1 MDRDGWNDRYET
13 AEYIWNAN
21 PNQFVAEHLGDLAP
35 GDAIDLAAGEG
46 RNAVWLAE
54 QGWRATA
61 VDFSDVALTKA
72 RRLAEDRDVSIET
85 IAADVTAWEPTSPVD
100 LVVLAYLQ
108 LPSDVQESVLRR
120 VAGWVRP
127 SGTVFVIAH
136 DRSNVAHGHGGP
148 SVEDV
153 CYDAE
158 RTAAALAP
166 LEIDRA
172 EVVERRVDTP
182 DGERVAL
189 DTLVIAHRAD
199 DA

>member
-1 MDRDGWNDRYET
+1 MDRDGWNQRYET
-13 AEYIWNAN
+13 AEYIWHAE
-21 PNQFVAEHLGDLAP
+21 PNQFVAEHLGDLTP
-35 GDAIDLAAGEG
+35 GDAVDLGAGEG

-54 QGWRATA
+54 QGWRVTA

-72 RRLAEDRDVSIET
+72 RRLADDRDAAIET
-85 IAADVTAWEPTSPVD
+85 IAADVTKWEPPSPVD

-108 LPSDVQESVLRR
+108 LPSDVQQSVLRQ

-136 DRSNVAHGHGGP
+136 DRNNVADGYGGP
-148 SVEDV
+148 PVEDV
-153 CYDAE
+153 CYDVE
-158 RTAAALAP
+158 RTTAALAP

-172 EVVERRVDTP
+172 EVAERHVDTA

-199 DA
+199 GA

>member
-72 RRLAEDRDVSIET
+72 RRLAEDRGVNIET
-85 IAADVTAWEPTSPVD
+85 IAADVTAWEPASPVD

-166 LEIDRA
+166 LQIDRA

-189 DTLVIAHRAD
+189 DTLVIAHRPD
-199 DA
+199 DV

>member
-72 RRLAEDRDVSIET
+72 RRLAEDRGVNIET
-85 IAADVTAWEPTSPVD
+85 IAADVTAWEPASPVD

-120 VAGWVRP
+120 VVGWVRP

-166 LEIDRA
+166 LQIDRA

-189 DTLVIAHRAD
+189 DTLVIAHRPD
-199 DA
+199 DV

>member
-1 MDRDGWNDRYET
+1 MDRDGWNQRYET
-13 AEYIWNAN
+13 AEYIWHAE

-35 GDAIDLAAGEG
+35 GDAIDLGAGEG

-54 QGWRATA
+54 QGWRVTA
-61 VDFSDVALTKA
+61 VDFSEVALTKA
-72 RRLAEDRDVSIET
+72 RRLADDRGVAIET
-85 IAADVTAWEPTSPVD
+85 VAADVTKWEPPSPVD

-108 LPSDVQESVLRR
+108 LPSDVQQSVLRR

-136 DRSNVAHGHGGP
+136 DRTNVADGHGGP
-148 SVEDV
+148 PVEDV
-153 CYDAE
+153 CYDVE
-158 RTAAALAP
+158 RTTAALAP

-189 DTLVIAHRAD
+189 DTLVIANRAD
-199 DA
+199 GA